1 MKRRIGEERKEEQG
15 AGGEKKVKKEDDG
28 GIEGE
33 EDIVSRNVDHG
44 KLTML
49 DRLMLVLINRE

>member
-1 MKRRIGEERKEEQG
+1 MKRRIGEERKEGQG